1 VSDLYV
7 YGRAQDFAL
16 QKARDNIHQRNH
28 LRLWLSPLRYHG
40 KYVWVGQISRDIG
53 SRLTIHT
60 PTLTT
65 HKIDPDVDEAR
76 AALSEDMA
84 YSQNLAKIGFVAGV
98 GAAPKSAPRGNL
110 TTDPY
115 YTDGFRHVLVFDRNP
130 TSLADIEFFP
140 WFTGDTHKDSIQAGP
155 R

>member
-1 VSDLYV
+1 
-7 YGRAQDFAL
+7 
-16 QKARDNIHQRNH
+16 
-28 LRLWLSPLRYHG
+28 
-40 KYVWVGQISRDIG
+40 VGQISRDIG

-84 YSQNLAKIGFVAGV
+84 YSQNLAKIGFVEGV
-98 GAAPKSAPRGNL
+98 GAAPKHAPRANL

-115 YTDGFRHVLVFDRNP
+115 YTDGFRHVLVFDRKP

-140 WFTGDTHKDSIQAGP
+140 WFTGDTDKDSIQGGP